1 MSTYAHRLGT
11 LYQNFTSV
19 NGVKGVTSYQKK
31 KKTKKNHAGMVGTS
45 FVYRL
50 PAKRVQLTALIG
62 KQLLASLLK
71 LAM

>member
-1 MSTYAHRLGT
+1 
-11 LYQNFTSV
+11 
-19 NGVKGVTSYQKK
+19 
-31 KKTKKNHAGMVGTS
+31 MVGTS

>member
-1 MSTYAHRLGT
+1 
-11 LYQNFTSV
+11 
-19 NGVKGVTSYQKK
+19 
-31 KKTKKNHAGMVGTS
+31 MVGTS

-71 LAM
+71 LAMQIKGRKEITGPSISNN